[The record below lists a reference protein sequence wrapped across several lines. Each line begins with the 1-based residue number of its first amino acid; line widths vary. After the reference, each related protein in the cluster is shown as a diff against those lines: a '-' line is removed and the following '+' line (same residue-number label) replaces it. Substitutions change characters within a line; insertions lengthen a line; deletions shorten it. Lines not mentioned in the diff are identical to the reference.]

1 MQETIPPPTSS
12 AAEEH
17 GITATLDRFCQPPYL
32 EEDEDYTRPTQ
43 HAYTSAI
50 KRIIQASD
58 LMREAF
64 PEALL
69 TTTEQ
74 GGINCYWRKPGFSVR
89 LTIAGT
95 PQGKDYVYVRD
106 NGQSSL
112 SEDVSVV
119 HLAER
124 LQEYNKR

>member
-1 MQETIPPPTSS
+1 M
-12 AAEEH
+12 
-17 GITATLDRFCQPPYL
+17 
-32 EEDEDYTRPTQ
+32 
-43 HAYTSAI
+43 
-50 KRIIQASD
+50 SD

-74 GGINCYWRKPGFSVR
+74 GGINCYWRKPGFSVQ
-89 LTIAGT
+89 LTIASAA
-95 PQGKDYVYVRD
+95 QGKDYVYVRD
-106 NGQSSL
+106 GDRSSM
-112 SEDVSVV
+112 SEDISVI